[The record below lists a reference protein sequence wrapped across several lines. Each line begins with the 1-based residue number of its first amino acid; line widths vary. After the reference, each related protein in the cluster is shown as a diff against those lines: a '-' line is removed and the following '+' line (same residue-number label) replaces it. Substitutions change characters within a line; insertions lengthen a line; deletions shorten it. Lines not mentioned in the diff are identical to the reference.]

1 MFAGE
6 YLCKLD
12 EKGRFLV
19 PSPVREQLEQEG
31 SRVVFLKGQQ
41 DHSVLAY
48 SPEQWHQLLERARTT
63 CDDDEK
69 RFLMHYLISEAATAE
84 MDKAGRI
91 LIPGRLR
98 KAVPVD
104 DDQEIILVGMLH
116 RIEIWNPSHWRLY
129 LKKNDDKYEQTMAK
143 LQNLL

>member
-1 MFAGE
+1 MFAGQ
-6 YLCKLD
+6 YPCRLD

-19 PSPVREQLEQEG
+19 PSPIREQLEQEG
-31 SRVVFLKGQQ
+31 GRIVFLKGQQ
-41 DHSVLAY
+41 DQPVSAY
-48 SPEQWHQLLERARTT
+48 SPEQWQQLLERARTT

-98 KAVPVD
+98 KAVPID
-104 DDQEIILVGMLH
+104 DEQEIILVGMLH
-116 RIEIWNPSHWRLY
+116 RLEIWNPSNWRLY
-129 LKKNDDKYEQTMAK
+129 LKKHDEKYEQTMTK
-143 LQNLL
+143 LLNLL